1 MLKDCYYI
9 YTRTLFDINE
19 EKLQSIL
26 EEMRKTHLNVRYSQ
40 NLLNLVEEFLVFD
53 SLARKTPKYYY
64 GLLLKNETQI
74 L

>member
-19 EKLQSIL
+19 EKLLSIL
-26 EEMRKTHLNVRYSQ
+26 DEMKKTHLNVRYSQ
-40 NLLNLVEEFLVFD
+40 NLLTLIEEFLMFD
-53 SLARKTPKYYY
+53 SFARKTPKYYY

-74 L
+74 M